1 MGQNVNKTITK
12 GTYAKALGGELHCS
26 QTLPKEGIRSLGKA
40 ETSGMWGRGRSRG
53 WAGREWVPRGGGTG
67 CVPGTEE
74 YLVRERKERAF
85 QPVIMASLPSL
96 SLLSMFVIS
105 WLQGTVSKSS

>member
-1 MGQNVNKTITK
+1 MGYSTVVRHFQK
-12 GTYAKALGGELHCS
+12 KA
-26 QTLPKEGIRSLGKA
+26 
-40 ETSGMWGRGRSRG
+40 SGAWGRQRQVGCG
-53 WAGREWVPRGGGTG
+53 AGAGVGGGQEG
-67 CVPGTEE
+67 SGFPEEVAHVVPGTDK

-85 QPVIMASLPSL
+85 QAFIMASLPSL